1 MTNILS
7 YHFSFR
13 MIIYVRPLL
22 TNKGILTLEVE
33 SSDRIEDLKYKLLD
47 KYNYPPSEL
56 RLFFQSKQLEDGETL
71 DHYEIKEFDTVQLC
85 LRVRG

>member
-1 MTNILS
+1 
-7 YHFSFR
+7 
-13 MIIYVRPLL
+13 MIIYVRLLL
-22 TNKGILTLEVE
+22 TNKGILILTLEVE

-71 DHYEIKEFDTVQLC
+71 HHYEIKEFDTLQLF